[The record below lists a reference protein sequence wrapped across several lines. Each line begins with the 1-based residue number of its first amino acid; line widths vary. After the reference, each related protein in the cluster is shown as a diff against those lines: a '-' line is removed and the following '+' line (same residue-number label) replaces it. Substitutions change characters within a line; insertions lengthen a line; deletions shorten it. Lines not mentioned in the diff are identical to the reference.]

1 MRLTALQV
9 VADELADYAPDL
21 RPRPHTAGD
30 PAVPKAIRAPAFV
43 KGGLFPLLRG
53 HIAEIIQLLGQKNTS
68 PGADEVTNG
77 SERRD
82 VLEVMLLVNR
92 SRKVLFGVIVVN
104 AIWVCVLLR

>member
-1 MRLTALQV
+1 M
-9 VADELADYAPDL
+9 
-21 RPRPHTAGD
+21 
-30 PAVPKAIRAPAFV
+30 
-43 KGGLFPLLRG
+43 
-53 HIAEIIQLLGQKNTS
+53 
-68 PGADEVTNG
+68 TNG